1 MTMIMKYKMSGN
13 QVVKML
19 RIYQRVQIQVLQAL
33 LDLTRSTP
41 VTDMPSITQNKD
53 ILSDSKSVRKSL
65 I

>member
-1 MTMIMKYKMSGN
+1 MIMKYKMSGN